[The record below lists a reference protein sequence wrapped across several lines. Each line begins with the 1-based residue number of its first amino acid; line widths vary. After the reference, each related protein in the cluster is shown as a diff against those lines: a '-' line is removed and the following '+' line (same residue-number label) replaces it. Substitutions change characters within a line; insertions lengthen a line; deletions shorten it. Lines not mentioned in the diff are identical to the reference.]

1 MNGRSSREKPNHR
14 PIRADFFRRPSDPDH
29 ARTQPGLPRYDPLAA
44 QKRRRPGPGVSCP
57 GSDADPRHCKTIE
70 DGFAL
75 KSTRILC
82 YPLFLKEKDHV
93 YGAVEIIDTT
103 PERIRLKLEKNYLK
117 FLEHIVNI
125 CSIALGNATLVSRIR
140 KLDIQ
145 RNPE

>member
-1 MNGRSSREKPNHR
+1 
-14 PIRADFFRRPSDPDH
+14 
-29 ARTQPGLPRYDPLAA
+29 
-44 QKRRRPGPGVSCP
+44 
-57 GSDADPRHCKTIE
+57 
-70 DGFAL
+70 
-75 KSTRILC
+75 
-82 YPLFLKEKDHV
+82 LFLKEKDHV